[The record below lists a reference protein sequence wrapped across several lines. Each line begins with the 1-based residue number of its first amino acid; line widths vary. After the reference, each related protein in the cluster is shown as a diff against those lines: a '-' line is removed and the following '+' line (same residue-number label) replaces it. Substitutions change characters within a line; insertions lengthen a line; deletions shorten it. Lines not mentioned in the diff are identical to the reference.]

1 MTRISKKN
9 LPLSIRVA
17 RNKEIASWLFH
28 AATLSVCAFLGF
40 NIGERVGVDLNDRSE
55 TGNKFLPPI
64 SIPDSAIYS
73 PVGYD
78 RNGDAHRALRKDDLG
93 KSFNQGRP
101 DIGKISQITWKEDN
115 SIVTPNAYRLLL
127 PSKLTRVLNDYCRYI
142 GLTDLARSYILSEE
156 NNIEPDGFRLVTLG
170 DGNVWYAQRPAKKW
184 KSDMHWISPADEQ
197 GHEDFL
203 KLLRENGFL
212 GVLNVIGNELGLDA
226 LVAYQLTFIVVSHCE
241 QGFIHHDT
249 HNIGDRTYNVIIP
262 LETVEDSPPELII
275 QGTDE
280 PVFTQGRLNYEE
292 NIGILHLY
300 ACFEVC

>member
-1 MTRISKKN
+1 
-9 LPLSIRVA
+9 
-17 RNKEIASWLFH
+17 
-28 AATLSVCAFLGF
+28 
-40 NIGERVGVDLNDRSE
+40 
-55 TGNKFLPPI
+55 
-64 SIPDSAIYS
+64 
-73 PVGYD
+73 
-78 RNGDAHRALRKDDLG
+78 
-93 KSFNQGRP
+93 
-101 DIGKISQITWKEDN
+101 
-115 SIVTPNAYRLLL
+115 LL
-127 PSKLTRVLNDYCRYI
+127 PSKLTRALNDYCRYI

-212 GVLNVIGNELGLDA
+212 GVLNVIGNELGIDA

-249 HNIGDRTYNVIIP
+249 HNTGDRTYNVIIP

-292 NIGILHLY
+292 NIGILLGDFAEHATSECDYRDEPGAMRLAATIY
-300 ACFEVC
+300 ITGKTSFC